1 MRSSCLLLLILLAA
15 TAHAQPEASSDEAR
29 AVATLDAAVA
39 AARAGDAATLAPL
52 VVCFTDDREFF
63 PCDAASHAERIDPL
77 LDHLRATFGDAMPYV
92 ADSYRTETEGDL
104 TLHFVQVKV
113 RRRPD
118 APDLPMLT
126 FIEVDGQ
133 MLLADV
139 SGMPPPLPSPSPADE
154 ARVKAQMD
162 ALFQHAPNV
171 EAVAPLVGCYAE
183 EADGS
188 VRVWACDPAVPADRA
203 RAEDFAQRLDAFV
216 QHVGPSGYGYARY
229 FTDKESEGTWHV
241 LQIDFRRPGQP
252 GETGSIYASF
262 MEIDGQFLL
271 GDLEDR

>member
-1 MRSSCLLLLILLAA
+1 MRYPFLFLLLAA
-15 TAHAQPEASSDEAR
+15 AAAAQPEARSDEAR

-63 PCDAASHAERIDPL
+63 PCDAASHAERINPL
-77 LDHLRATFGDAMPYV
+77 LDHLRTTFGEAIPYV
-92 ADSYRTETEGDL
+92 ADSYRTEREGDL

-118 APDLPMLT
+118 APDLPTLT

-154 ARVKAQMD
+154 ARVKARME
-162 ALFQHAPNV
+162 ALLRHAPNV
-171 EAVAPLVGCYAE
+171 EAVAPLIGCYAE
-183 EADGS
+183 EKDGS
-188 VRVWACDPAVPADRA
+188 FRVWPCDPAAPADRA
-203 RAEDFAQRLDAFV
+203 RADDFAQRLYAFV
-216 QHVGPSGYGYARY
+216 EHVGPTGYGFARY
-229 FTDKESEGTWHV
+229 FTDTESEGTWHV
-241 LQIDFRRPGQP
+241 LQIDFLRPDGS
-252 GETGSIYASF
+252 GETGAIYASF

-271 GDLEDR
+271 GDLEGG